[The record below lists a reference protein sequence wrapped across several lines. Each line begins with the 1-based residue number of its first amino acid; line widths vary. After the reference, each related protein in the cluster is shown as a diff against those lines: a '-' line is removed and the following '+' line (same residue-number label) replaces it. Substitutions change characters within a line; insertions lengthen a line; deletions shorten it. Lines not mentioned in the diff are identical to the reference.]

1 MKYQLR
7 INAKDFAVE
16 VGDIKAGAV
25 QVTVNGTRYDVLI
38 EKSAISSA
46 PAESLGRGQGGEI
59 QGGEVQGFRTA
70 GETPAVQVVAPPS
83 ADPMSGAVIAPI
95 PGLILEI
102 KVHQGEPVSAGQV
115 VATMEAMK
123 MENSLTAP
131 VSGTVKEIRVQKGT
145 EVSSG
150 EVIMRIG

>member
-46 PAESLGRGQGGEI
+46 PAESLGRRQGGEI

-70 GETPAVQVVAPPS
+70 RETPASPTPS
-83 ADPMSGAVIAPI
+83 LSAENTRSISPSPI
-95 PGLILEI
+95 
-102 KVHQGEPVSAGQV
+102 
-115 VATMEAMK
+115 
-123 MENSLTAP
+123 
-131 VSGTVKEIRVQKGT
+131 
-145 EVSSG
+145 
-150 EVIMRIG
+150 